1 MIMRKL
7 VCCALLF
14 VSTVVRAQEPRASE
28 TIEVSIVNVD
38 VVVTDRKGARIT
50 GLTAEDFEVRE
61 AGKVQ
66 PISNFAEY
74 RSDLSDVR
82 AGVELAPGTPA
93 PAAAPARPKRNVV
106 VFVETVRLLPHQ
118 AKEMFGSIGKLL
130 RETVEKGDR
139 ATIITWR
146 TAVVVRQPFTDDIS
160 ALEKVLGELEFEAVH
175 GPRELDR
182 DVRREQAES
191 DAADAEMAAAGGLSS
206 GGMPPIHAIE
216 ASKRQLAQIKQK
228 THVLEALMHSISG
241 LDGRKAIIMAMRRFG
256 VHAGVEYFGGDIPI
270 ERRREFET
278 VAFRDRLIKTANAH
292 GITLYP
298 VYPAGLRWDPE
309 DSSVR
314 RDGNVMS
321 TATEDGAGLQNK
333 IMFNETTALSDL
345 AEKTGGVMA
354 WGTANIA
361 EMLPRVVED
370 MESYYSLGYRSRAT
384 GKDVSRD
391 IVVTVKNKD
400 YRVRSRQ
407 QYVEKSDQ
415 TLMNDRVV
423 ANLYQRL
430 EGSSFGFDAIF
441 LPMKMNSRKR
451 WSLPLKLRIP
461 ISALTALPLGPNEA
475 GEFSVYIVTGGV
487 VGVSSEVQRTTQ
499 QFRIPRRDIVKAK
512 ASYYT
517 YDVTLEIDEK
527 VDRVSVG
534 VLDETSKEFGLKRLA
549 VPPRPEKK

>member
-14 VSTVVRAQEPRASE
+14 VSTFVQGQEPRASE

-38 VVVTDRKGARIT
+38 VVVTDRKGARVT

-74 RSDLSDVR
+74 QSDLSDVR

-146 TAVVVRQPFTDDIS
+146 TAVMVRQPFTDDLA
-160 ALEKVLGELEFEAVH
+160 ALEKVLGELESEAVH

-206 GGMPPIHAIE
+206 GGMPPVHAIE

-241 LDGRKAIIMAMRRFG
+241 LDGRKAI
-256 VHAGVEYFGGDIPI
+256 
-270 ERRREFET
+270 
-278 VAFRDRLIKTANAH
+278 
-292 GITLYP
+292 
-298 VYPAGLRWDPE
+298 
-309 DSSVR
+309 
-314 RDGNVMS
+314 
-321 TATEDGAGLQNK
+321 
-333 IMFNETTALSDL
+333 
-345 AEKTGGVMA
+345 
-354 WGTANIA
+354 
-361 EMLPRVVED
+361 
-370 MESYYSLGYRSRAT
+370 
-384 GKDVSRD
+384 
-391 IVVTVKNKD
+391 
-400 YRVRSRQ
+400 
-407 QYVEKSDQ
+407 
-415 TLMNDRVV
+415 
-423 ANLYQRL
+423 
-430 EGSSFGFDAIF
+430 
-441 LPMKMNSRKR
+441 
-451 WSLPLKLRIP
+451 
-461 ISALTALPLGPNEA
+461 
-475 GEFSVYIVTGGV
+475 
-487 VGVSSEVQRTTQ
+487 
-499 QFRIPRRDIVKAK
+499 
-512 ASYYT
+512 
-517 YDVTLEIDEK
+517 
-527 VDRVSVG
+527 
-534 VLDETSKEFGLKRLA
+534 
-549 VPPRPEKK
+549 